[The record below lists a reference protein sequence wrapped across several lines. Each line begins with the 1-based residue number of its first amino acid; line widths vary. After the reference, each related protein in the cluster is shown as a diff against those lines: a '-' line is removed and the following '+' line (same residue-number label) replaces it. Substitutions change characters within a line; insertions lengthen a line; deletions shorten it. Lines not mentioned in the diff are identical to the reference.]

1 MEDFMMEVFNGAA
14 MIIAGLMV
22 GSELSIAAFVHPTL
36 DQLPDD
42 IHLPAA
48 SALAFSH
55 HRSVASFANPQM
67 PSGM

>member
-1 MEDFMMEVFNGAA
+1 MMEVFNGAA

-42 IHLPAA
+42 VHLPAA
-48 SALAFSH
+48 SALARVLGRFMPFWTFL
-55 HRSVASFANPQM
+55 SFCLP
-67 PSGM
+67 